1 VSAPHLRYKK
11 QTPKERTLT
20 IHLIALEKV
29 TKATVLI
36 VAGLRLLSLLGQ
48 DVHERAME
56 FINRHGIDLANRY
69 VQMGLEKLSGI
80 GDTQIVE
87 FSVAAFVYAIVILV
101 EGIGLWM
108 QYRWAEYMTVI
119 TTALFVPFELY
130 ELYERF
136 TIIRIAIIAINI
148 FIVWY
153 LSTRIRDEHVEV
165 LEATAA

>member
-1 VSAPHLRYKK
+1 MSAPHLRYKR

-29 TKATVLI
+29 TKATILI
-36 VAGLRLLSLLGQ
+36 IVGFRLLSLLGQ

-56 FINRHGIDLANRY
+56 FISRHGIDLANRY
-69 VQMGLEKLSGI
+69 VQMGLEKLVGM
-80 GDTQIVE
+80 GDRQIVE
-87 FSVAAFVYAIVILV
+87 FSIAAFAYALIILV
-101 EGIGLWM
+101 EGIGLWL

-119 TTALFVPFELY
+119 TTSLFIPFELY

-136 TIIRIAIIAINI
+136 TWIRIAILAINI

-153 LSTRIRDEHVEV
+153 LSTRIRDEHVEI
-165 LEATAA
+165 LEASAA